1 MNKKAEMKEIR
12 KDDWIK
18 KILKAKEI
26 ADKAII
32 DNPSD
37 ELPCCNLDSA
47 MVKKEECFTYA
58 ETIQIFKEC
67 GIPAFRLYG
76 LYRGWFLVGEC
87 HGVAERNTLWAKTF
101 AQQLGKQ
108 GFKTSVWYQ
117 LD

>member
-37 ELPCCNLDSA
+37 ELLCCNLDSA
-47 MVKKEECFTYA
+47 MVNIITK
-58 ETIQIFKEC
+58 
-67 GIPAFRLYG
+67 
-76 LYRGWFLVGEC
+76 
-87 HGVAERNTLWAKTF
+87 TL
-101 AQQLGKQ
+101 
-108 GFKTSVWYQ
+108 
-117 LD
+117 